1 MDYATKRAEYIAN
14 RDAKFANYT
23 SDRLTRSINAHRG
36 KLTNQG
42 KIVAQLIAISTA
54 TPSKRTSQELERFKR
69 DIDDKCNDIEAGY
82 EILLSR
88 ATPGSDTEKEIQ
100 TAQDAAMAIHANL
113 VRDIIAALAI
123 APAAALP
130 CLLYTSPSPRDRG

>member
-42 KIVAQLIAISTA
+42 KIGKCKA
-54 TPSKRTSQELERFKR
+54 ERESETK
-69 DIDDKCNDIEAGY
+69 
-82 EILLSR
+82 
-88 ATPGSDTEKEIQ
+88 DTYHGIQ
-100 TAQDAAMAIHANL
+100 TRRIPIMARQIQD
-113 VRDIIAALAI
+113 
-123 APAAALP
+123 
-130 CLLYTSPSPRDRG
+130 LLHSFKNEQRFQP